1 MKEKLSISI
10 EKELIKKADSLI
22 DGIGVRNRSQAF
34 EHVLKSYFSGSN
46 ITDAIVLLGRYEKIS
61 KESIAE
67 MVEKLRETGIKKA
80 IIASKTAAP
89 AAD

>member
-67 MVEKLRETGIKKA
+67 MVEKLR
-80 IIASKTAAP
+80 
-89 AAD
+89 